1 MTDVSKASAAVQAST
16 LAACQAGSCLG
27 PIPYLANFAYTQSAG
42 SSIYHAFQAKV
53 ERRFSKGLSILASY
67 TYSKSIDTASGPL
80 PDSRNPNFPQNSYD
94 VAAEKAVS
102 DFNYP
107 QRLSLAY
114 LWAMPFGSSVAK
126 LQNQRLN
133 YLIQGWEV
141 GSVLTV
147 QSGPPFTP
155 VMSGNVSGAD
165 EINNATVQA
174 DTDRPNVASGTFYP
188 GKQTPQQWVLPSAFR
203 TPSAFTF
210 GNAGR
215 NILRG
220 PGLGSCDFSVLRNF
234 RLGESAKVQFRAEM
248 FNIFNRANFDIP
260 QNIVNAPSFGQI
272 FNTVQPVA
280 GLASGGPG
288 EPRELQL
295 GLWLIW

>member
-1 MTDVSKASAAVQAST
+1 
-16 LAACQAGSCLG
+16 
-27 PIPYLANFAYTQSAG
+27 
-42 SSIYHAFQAKV
+42 
-53 ERRFSKGLSILASY
+53 
-67 TYSKSIDTASGPL
+67 
-80 PDSRNPNFPQNSYD
+80 
-94 VAAEKAVS
+94 
-102 DFNYP
+102 
-107 QRLSLAY
+107 
-114 LWAMPFGSSVAK
+114 MPFGSTTGK
-126 LQNQRLN
+126 LHDQRLN

-147 QSGPPFTP
+147 ESGPPFTP
-155 VMSGNVSGAD
+155 VVSGNVSGAD

-174 DTDRPNVASGTFYP
+174 DTDRPNIVSSPFYP
-188 GKQTPQQWVLPSAFR
+188 AKQTPQQWVLPSAFS
-203 TPSAFTF
+203 TPSEFTF

-220 PGLGSCDFSVLRNF
+220 PGLGSCDFSLLRNF
-234 RLGESAKVQFRAEM
+234 RLGETSKVQFRGEI

-260 QNIVNAPSFGQI
+260 QNIVNTSSFGQI

>member
-1 MTDVSKASAAVQAST
+1 
-16 LAACQAGSCLG
+16 
-27 PIPYLANFAYTQSAG
+27 
-42 SSIYHAFQAKV
+42 
-53 ERRFSKGLSILASY
+53 
-67 TYSKSIDTASGPL
+67 
-80 PDSRNPNFPQNSYD
+80 
-94 VAAEKAVS
+94 VAAEKSVS
-102 DFNYP
+102 DFNFP

-114 LWAMPFGSSVAK
+114 LWAMPFGSTTGK
-126 LQNQRLN
+126 FRNPHLN
-133 YLIQGWEV
+133 YVVRGWEV

-147 QSGPPFTP
+147 ESGPPFTP
-155 VMSGNVSGAD
+155 LVSGNVSGAD
-165 EINNATVQA
+165 EINNATVQS
-174 DTDRPNVASGTFYP
+174 DTDRPNIVSNAFYP
-188 GKQTPQQWVLPSAFR
+188 GKQTPQQWVLPSAFS

-220 PGLGSCDFSVLRNF
+220 PGLGSCDFSLLRNF
-234 RLGESAKVQFRAEM
+234 RLGETSKVQFRGEM

-260 QNIVNAPSFGQI
+260 QNIVNASSFGQI

>member
-1 MTDVSKASAAVQAST
+1 
-16 LAACQAGSCLG
+16 
-27 PIPYLANFAYTQSAG
+27 
-42 SSIYHAFQAKV
+42 AKV
-53 ERRFSKGLSILASY
+53 ERRFSKGLSILAAY
-67 TYSKSIDTASGPL
+67 TYSKSIDTASGPFM
-80 PDSRNPNFPQNSYD
+80 DSRNPNFPQNSYN
-94 VAAEKAVS
+94 VAAEKSVS
-102 DFNYP
+102 DFNFP

-114 LWAMPFGSSVAK
+114 LWAMPFGTTTAK
-126 LQNQRLN
+126 LHNSSLN

-141 GSVLTV
+141 GSVITV
-147 QSGPPFTP
+147 ESGPPFTP
-155 VMSGNVSGAD
+155 VVSGNVSGAD
-165 EINNATVQA
+165 EINNATVQT
-174 DTDRPNVASGTFYP
+174 DTDRPNIASMPFYP
-188 GKQTPQQWVLPSAFR
+188 AKQTPQQWVLPSAFS
-203 TPSAFTF
+203 TPSTFTF

-234 RLGESAKVQFRAEM
+234 RLGEAAKVQFRAEI

-260 QNIVNAPSFGQI
+260 QAIVNGPSFGQI

>member
-1 MTDVSKASAAVQAST
+1 M
-16 LAACQAGSCLG
+16 
-27 PIPYLANFAYTQSAG
+27 
-42 SSIYHAFQAKV
+42 
-53 ERRFSKGLSILASY
+53 
-67 TYSKSIDTASGPL
+67 
-80 PDSRNPNFPQNSYD
+80 
-94 VAAEKAVS
+94 AAEKAVS
-102 DFNYP
+102 DFNFP
-107 QRLSLAY
+107 HRLSLAY
-114 LWAMPFGSSVAK
+114 IWDMPFGTSVAK
-126 LQNQRLN
+126 LSNSKAN

-147 QSGPPFTP
+147 MSGPPYTP
-155 VMSGNVSGAD
+155 VVSGSVSGAD
-165 EINNATVQA
+165 ELNNATVQQGTGM
-174 DTDRPNVASGTFYP
+174 DTDRPNVMSEKFYP
-188 GKQTPQQWVLPSAFR
+188 AKQSPQEWVSPAAFS
-203 TPSAFTF
+203 TPSEFTF

-234 RLGESAKVQFRAEM
+234 RLTESTKVQFRSEL

-260 QNIVNAPSFGQI
+260 QNIVNASSFGQI

-295 GLWLIW
+295 GLSLVW